1 MNGIVHSV
9 RVGEYLLNIL
19 TSEAWRKTS
28 MSAFDQEIKWR
39 VPSTTAKWKGKAEIV
54 MSVATP
60 KGRGKPAIDIRTR
73 RTIEH
78 PKGEGFTREGVR
90 LSLEDTSTLIK
101 ALTHTLE
108 ELRETDDSD
117 K

>member
-1 MNGIVHSV
+1 MGS
-9 RVGEYLLNIL
+9 GCLS
-19 TSEAWRKTS
+19 T
-28 MSAFDQEIKWR
+28 FDQEIKWR

-60 KGRGKPAIDIRTR
+60 KGRGKTAIDIRTR

-90 LSLEDTSTLIK
+90 LSLEDTNTLIK

-108 ELRETDDSD
+108 ELRETDATG
-117 K
+117 

>member
-1 MNGIVHSV
+1 
-9 RVGEYLLNIL
+9 
-19 TSEAWRKTS
+19 

-90 LSLEDTSTLIK
+90 LTQEDAMSLAK
-101 ALTHTLE
+101 ALLHTLE
-108 ELRETDDSD
+108 KMRETDATG
-117 K
+117 